1 MSQIKFYPFDK
12 TTQVFAPKPIPA
24 SKMVPEW
31 YKKQSSA
38 GSDEMT
44 TSKGFTSST
53 IKRCMPF
60 FDLMTSGYLI
70 LTPCDIYLDATN
82 PDKLKYTVPDGMQEA
97 TKNLFSEHNRE
108 QYAELPY
115 DREYYHKDL
124 LRINPFW
131 AVSTPAGYSSIF
143 FNPYYKDTLPIDAV
157 SAIIDTDKYISNGHL
172 SFFVRS
178 GFSGVIKQGTPLIQ
192 VVPFKRENW
201 KMQIVDADLSEK
213 EVDRQFIQIR
223 STFINGYKN
232 KMRSKKEYK

>member
-12 TTQVFAPKPIPA
+12 TTQVFAPEPVPA
-24 SKMVPEW
+24 SKMVPDW
-31 YKKQSSA
+31 YKKQSSS

-82 PDKLKYTVPDGMQEA
+82 PEELQYTIPAAIKDDIVDIFA
-97 TKNLFSEHNRE
+97 THNRE

-115 DREYYHKDL
+115 DRDYYHKDL
-124 LRINPFW
+124 LRINPLW
-131 AVSTPAGYSSIF
+131 SVSTPVGYSSLF
-143 FNPYYKDTLPIDAV
+143 VNPMYKDPTPLDAV
-157 SAIIDTDKYISNGHL
+157 SAIIDTDNYISNGHL
-172 SFFVRS
+172 SFYVRNGFV
-178 GFSGVIKQGTPLIQ
+178 GVIKQGTPLIQ
-192 VVPFKRENW
+192 VVPFKRESW
-201 KMQIVDADLSEK
+201 YMTIVDAGIASQKIYD
-213 EVDRQFIQIR
+213 QFLKIR
-223 STFINGYKN
+223 STFTNGYKN